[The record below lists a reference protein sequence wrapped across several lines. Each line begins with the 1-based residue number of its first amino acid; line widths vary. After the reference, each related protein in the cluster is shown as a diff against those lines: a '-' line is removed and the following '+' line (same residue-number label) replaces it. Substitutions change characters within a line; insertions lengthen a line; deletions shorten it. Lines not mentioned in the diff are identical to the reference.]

1 MTSHPCR
8 PTRLTHRAHPA
19 HDRTDPPVPG
29 HRPTRRL
36 LAVALA
42 VGLLALGACSSGG
55 GSGGDGA
62 DPAAGGTRE
71 VTLMLNWT
79 PNAQHAGIYA
89 AQALGYYEDAGIDLT
104 IVEPADTGVEPVV
117 AQGDADFGIAQA
129 ESLLPARA
137 AGVPVVSIA
146 TLLPHNDSSLMALA
160 DSGITRPRDLEGRT
174 YGGYGGALETELVDR
189 LVECDGGDP
198 DQVEFVE
205 VGNVDYLTG
214 MQRGRFDFAWVFNG
228 WDALAAEEVQG
239 VAVTTLPFIDHLDC
253 IPDWYTPLLLTSES
267 MLQDDP
273 ELVRDFLAA
282 TARGYQVAVDDPQ
295 RAADLLLDAVPE
307 LDRGLVEASTAYH
320 ASRFIEPGRGWG
332 HQEAQVW
339 SDFGA
344 FLVDAGLLDQPVD
357 IDAAFTDDFLPD
369 RGDTTATGSAGDTTT
384 TTGGP

>member
-1 MTSHPCR
+1 M
-8 PTRLTHRAHPA
+8 HRTP
-19 HDRTDPPVPG
+19 
-29 HRPTRRL
+29 RL
-36 LAVALA
+36 LRRALALFAVVALVA
-42 VGLLALGACSSGG
+42 AASACSSSGSQDASSDGG
-55 GSGGDGA
+55 GDLRS
-62 DPAAGGTRE
+62 

-146 TLLPHNDSSLMALA
+146 TLLPHNDSSLMTLA

-174 YGGYGGALETELVDR
+174 YGGYGGALETELVKR

-198 DQVEFVE
+198 EQVDFVE

-228 WDALAAEEVQG
+228 WDALAAEEVDG
-239 VAVTTLPFIDHLDC
+239 VDVATIAFIDHLDC

-267 MLQDDP
+267 TIEHDP

-295 RAADLLLDAVPE
+295 QAADLLLDAVPE
-307 LDRGLVEASTAYH
+307 LDRDLVEASTAYH
-320 ASRFIEPGRGWG
+320 ASRFMEPGQGWG
-332 HQEAQVW
+332 HQEARVW
-339 SDFGA
+339 SDFGD
-344 FLVDAGLLDQPVD
+344 FLVDAGLLDESED
-357 IDAAFTDDFLPD
+357 TDAAFTDDFLPAV
-369 RGDTTATGSAGDTTT
+369 GDGADDSATSTTA
-384 TTGGP
+384 GGA

>member
-1 MTSHPCR
+1 M
-8 PTRLTHRAHPA
+8 A
-19 HDRTDPPVPG
+19 
-29 HRPTRRL
+29 L
-36 LAVALA
+36 LV
-42 VGLLALGACSSGG
+42 VGLLALAACSSGG
-55 GSGGDGA
+55 GSGDGD
-62 DPAAGGTRE
+62 DAAGGGTRE

-89 AQALGYYEDAGIDLT
+89 AEALGYYEDAGIDLT

-160 DSGITRPRDLEGRT
+160 DSGIERPRDLEGRT
-174 YGGYGGALETELVDR
+174 YGGYGGALETELVQR

-198 DQVEFVE
+198 DRVEFVE

-214 MQRGRFDFAWVFNG
+214 MQRDRFDFAWVFNG
-228 WDALAAEEVQG
+228 WDALAAEEVQD
-239 VAVTTLPFIDHLDC
+239 VAVTTIPFIGHLDC

-267 MLQDDP
+267 TLEEDP
-273 ELVRDFLAA
+273 ELVRDLLAA
-282 TARGYQVAVDDPQ
+282 TARGYELAVADPG

-307 LDRGLVEASTAYH
+307 LDRDLVEASTTYH
-320 ASRFIEPGRGWG
+320 ASRFIEDGQAWG
-332 HQEAQVW
+332 HQEAAVW

-344 FLVDAGLLDQPVD
+344 FLVEAGLLDEPVD
-357 IDAAFTDDFLPD
+357 TDAAFTDDVLP
-369 RGDTTATGSAGDTTT
+369 GPAATT
-384 TTGGP
+384 TTGGG

>member
-1 MTSHPCR
+1 MPRSRR
-8 PTRLTHRAHPA
+8 PHPA
-19 HDRTDPPVPG
+19 RAA
-29 HRPTRRL
+29 RSARRL

-42 VGLLALGACSSGG
+42 LGLLAVAACSSSGG
-55 GSGGDGA
+55 GAGGDGGDGTA
-62 DPAAGGTRE
+62 DGGARD

-89 AQALGYYEDAGIDLT
+89 ADALGYYEDAGIDLT

-174 YGGYGGALETELVDR
+174 YGGYGGALETELVKR

-198 DQVEFVE
+198 DRVEFVE

-239 VAVTTLPFIDHLDC
+239 VAVTTIPFIDHLDC

-267 MLQDDP
+267 MIEDDP

-282 TARGYQVAVDDPQ
+282 TARGYELAVADPQ
-295 RAADLLLDAVPE
+295 QAADLLLDAVPE
-307 LDRGLVEASTAYH
+307 LDRDLVEASTAYH
-320 ASRFIEPGRGWG
+320 ASRFIEPGQGWG
-332 HQEAQVW
+332 HQEAPVW
-339 SDFGA
+339 SAFGD
-344 FLVDAGLLDQPVD
+344 FLVEAGLLDEPVD
-357 IDAAFTDDFLPD
+357 TDAAFTDDLLP
-369 RGDTTATGSAGDTTT
+369 AGAAAGAGGGAGAGGATTT
-384 TTGGP
+384 TAGGA